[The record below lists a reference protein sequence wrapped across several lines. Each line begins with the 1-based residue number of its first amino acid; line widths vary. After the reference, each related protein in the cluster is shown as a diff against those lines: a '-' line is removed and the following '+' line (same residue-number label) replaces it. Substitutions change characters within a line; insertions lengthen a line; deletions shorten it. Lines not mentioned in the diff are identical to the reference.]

1 MKKILLITLLS
12 FFISSVSHSQ
22 NKDLL
27 KLKCTYGKNEA
38 IFFYE
43 LDIKKLPTAIRS
55 KYNTIADAR
64 KVLGKEEEI
73 NKVFIDFQKHLY
85 DKKIA

>member
-43 LDIKKLPTAIRS
+43 LDIKKSKHKIVAHIHNEEVIRT
-55 KYNTIADAR
+55 NVNLF
-64 KVLGKEEEI
+64 KVYI
-73 NKVFIDFQKHLY
+73 WNI
-85 DKKIA
+85 